1 MEFLTIIGVIGLVVF
16 ILPIVSLIKF
26 AKLKNEFNTLKTGL
40 DEQISELQRIVS
52 KLEKEKEKEK
62 EKEQASV
69 SQSTAAKD
77 SDVSVAQIVAEV
89 HAEISSEPALATTT
103 VDTTSDDSQMFV
115 DPVTIQPEPASLDT
129 HSDDLRTSANVIND
143 PWSNHGYSKK
153 SKNNSEVDSI
163 APEFKR
169 ESKVQKYLA
178 LALQWIKE
186 INVFV
191 STGVLVLFIGM
202 SFLIKHAV
210 DNDMLA
216 IEYRLAGVL
225 AAAIALLY
233 WGWRL
238 RDQKRVF
245 AMALQ
250 GGALA
255 IIYLD
260 IFASYSLYN
269 LLPSL
274 LAFVL
279 LALLVV
285 LGVLLALSQ
294 NAIAL
299 AIISIAGG
307 FAAPILTASDSN
319 NFVGLFS
326 YYSILNTG
334 IFFIAWYKTWRALN
348 MLGFVFTFSI
358 SAMWGVVSYVPEH
371 YFTTQIFLIIFVL
384 MYLFIGVLFALKR
397 QHFYKDYVDSSLIF
411 GTPLV
416 GFSLQ
421 MAIVNSFQYGIALS
435 ALGFAALYILM
446 AQLLWIKLGKKLK
459 MLSEALLIIG
469 ALFLTLAVPF
479 AVDGAYTGAIWA
491 IEAAGILW
499 LSIKQLQKNRRL
511 FAALLAIISPLMVV
525 YEYVTTQAVNS
536 DASSNIFANSFFISV
551 VLITISLSVISYLL
565 QQNYEDKRALE
576 GPLSKCFIVYAIIW
590 LLLGFSS
597 QIIDFN
603 IHLETSSYLA
613 SLAVSAIVV
622 YAFSAIRLNWQI
634 GLLASLFF
642 VLLLPVSI
650 LLYPQQLLVLI
661 TMNDVMIFSLFILA
675 SIVVLNVKLVGCLAH
690 SKIIIVTGHVIVAL
704 SVFYALQLFALWLLL
719 FGFTVFAALG
729 NFAGNKLSK
738 TSLNYLSMSLLPV
751 LVYCSAYAI
760 GVQGDLIDLSAN
772 IDVVHYPLDVLSGVL
787 LWPLAFSC
795 YFYLLS
801 ANRKIGSFNTQWLLY
816 AGAALV
822 VGLCLYLAT
831 WLFIIVAV
839 VAALLT
845 TLLSEKLHW
854 PQLRVL
860 SLALTPALIVMLVA
874 QVLFVSDN
882 LLLFPGFNLADLFN
896 NQLLGLLVWIVSF
909 ATLFLTLF
917 IYDRLDKS
925 GGSLLQNLALLL
937 LCFVIIWQGGWQ
949 MFGAATWLASWHL
962 AYIATIGLVFIL
974 LISKAKGWPFSVHAQ
989 SYRGLAIPALHL
1001 LLCSVLILALSQE
1014 GSIEPLPW
1022 LAIVNPLSIA
1032 VLISLFALYIYVKP
1046 FANSNQQLYKLF
1058 SFVIAGYMFTYLN
1071 VEIMRAVH
1079 FYALLAW
1086 DIELLVTS
1094 NITQSAFAIFW
1105 SICGLAGTVYA
1116 SKQQKRQL
1124 WLISAALLVIVVL
1137 KLFLVDM
1144 SASNTI
1150 ERIVSFIGVG
1160 LLLVV
1165 IGYFSPLPP
1174 KQLALKDDIDQS
1186 LESNE

>member
-1 MEFLTIIGVIGLVVF
+1 MEFLVVLGGIGLVVF

-26 AKLKNEFNTLKTGL
+26 SNLRSEFKQLKTDL
-40 DEQISELQRIVS
+40 DEQISELQRVVS
-52 KLEKEKEKEK
+52 KLEKAQ
-62 EKEQASV
+62 EQTDV
-69 SQSTAAKD
+69 SQVSAAAKK
-77 SDVSVAQIVAEV
+77 SDDSVAQVITQV
-89 HAEISSEPALATTT
+89 HTPVHSEANKEAAVPIQT
-103 VDTTSDDSQMFV
+103 VDATAHETKESVDLTAENSSQNTSLEDVSGF
-115 DPVTIQPEPASLDT
+115 
-129 HSDDLRTSANVIND
+129 ANVVND
-143 PWSNHGYSKK
+143 PWSSNGQGAK
-153 SKNNSEVDSI
+153 STADADI
-163 APEFKR
+163 AAIEPKFKR
-169 ESKVQKYLA
+169 ESKIKKYLA
-178 LALQWIKE
+178 QTVQWVKD

-191 STGVLVLFIGM
+191 SVGVLVLFIGM

-260 IFASYSLYN
+260 IFASYSLYH
-269 LLPSL
+269 LLPSV
-274 LAFVL
+274 LAFAL

-307 FAAPILTASDSN
+307 FAAPILSASGSN

-326 YYSILNTG
+326 YYSILNAG

-358 SAMWGVVSYVPEH
+358 SAMWGVASYVPEH
-371 YFTTQIFLIIFVL
+371 YFATQMFLIIFVL

-435 ALGFAALYILM
+435 AVGFAALYIVT
-446 AQLLWIKLGKKLK
+446 AQLLWSKLGKKLK

-469 ALFLTLAVPF
+469 VLFLTLAVPF

-491 IEAAGILW
+491 IEAVGILW

-511 FAALLAIISPLMVV
+511 FAALLAIVSPFMVV
-525 YEYVTTQAVNS
+525 YEYVTTQAISS
-536 DASSNIFANSFFISV
+536 DASANIFANSFFISV
-551 VLITISLSVISYLL
+551 VLITIALSVISYLL
-565 QQNYEDKRALE
+565 QQDYEDKRSLE
-576 GPLSKCFIVYAIIW
+576 GPLSKCFIVYAIIC

-597 QIIDFN
+597 QIIHFN
-603 IHLETSSYLA
+603 VNLETGSYLA
-613 SLAVSAIVV
+613 SLAVSALII
-622 YAFSAIRLNWQI
+622 YALSAIKLKWHA
-634 GLLASLFF
+634 GLMASLFF
-642 VLLLPVSI
+642 ILLLPVSI
-650 LLYPQQLLVLI
+650 LLYPQQLLALI
-661 TMNDVMIFSLFILA
+661 TMQDVMIFASLILA
-675 SIVVLNVKLVGCLAH
+675 SIVVLNVKLVGSIAR
-690 SKIIIVTGHVIVAL
+690 SKMITVTGHVIIAL
-704 SVFYALQLFALWLLL
+704 SVFYALQMFALWLLL
-719 FGFTVFAALG
+719 FGFTVFAALA
-729 NFAGNKLSK
+729 NFAGNKLHK

-760 GVQGDLIDLSAN
+760 GVQDDLIDLSTS
-772 IDVVHYPLDVLSGVL
+772 IDVVRYPLTLLSGIL

-822 VGLCLYLAT
+822 VGLCLYLAA

-860 SLALTPALIVMLVA
+860 SLALSPALIVMVVA
-874 QVLFVSDN
+874 QILLVSDN
-882 LLLFPGFNLADLFN
+882 LFLFPGFNLADLFN
-896 NQLLGLLVWIVSF
+896 DQLLGLVVWIVSF
-909 ATLFLTLF
+909 TTLFLTLF
-917 IYDRLDKS
+917 IYDRLEKS
-925 GGSLLQNLALLL
+925 ANSLLQNLALLL
-937 LCFVIIWQGGWQ
+937 FCFVIIWQGGWQ
-949 MFGAATWLASWHL
+949 VFDTATWLASWHL
-962 AYIATIGLVFIL
+962 AYIAMIGLVFIL
-974 LISKAKGWPFSVHAQ
+974 LISKAKGWPFAVHAQ
-989 SYRGLAIPALHL
+989 SYQSLAMPTLHV
-1001 LLCSVLILALSQE
+1001 LLCSVLIFAITQA
-1014 GSIEPLPW
+1014 GNIEPLPW
-1022 LAIVNPLSIA
+1022 FAILNPMSIA
-1032 VLISLFALYIYVKP
+1032 VLISLLALYIYVKP
-1046 FANSNQQLYKLF
+1046 LANSNQKLYKLC
-1058 SFVIAGYMFTYLN
+1058 SFVMAGYMFTYLN

-1079 FYALLAW
+1079 FYTPLAW
-1086 DIELLVTS
+1086 DIELLIAS

-1105 SICGLAGTVYA
+1105 SVCGLVGTVYA

-1124 WLISAALLVIVVL
+1124 WLISALLLVIVVL

-1174 KQLALKDDIDQS
+1174 KQPTLNDDSDQS
-1186 LESNE
+1186 SQSNE